1 MGGGGA
7 GAAGIDEGG
16 GGGGTGQEPGGGGGA
31 GGIAPGTPAT
41 ASLLASSASW
51 RSVKSISQMTSGLEQ
66 RFDVRSLLFSFFH
79 LYQTNELS
87 KQCLEIA
94 KESMQGYHS

>member
-31 GGIAPGTPAT
+31 GGIAPGTPVTA

-51 RSVKSISQMTSGLEQ
+51 RSVKSISQMTSGLQQ
-66 RFDVRSLLFSFFH
+66 RLISFFH

-87 KQCLEIA
+87 KRCCFNINKA
-94 KESMQGYHS
+94 FISS

>member
-16 GGGGTGQEPGGGGGA
+16 GGGGTGHEPGGGGGA

-41 ASLLASSASW
+41 AASLLASSASW
-51 RSVKSISQMTSGLEQ
+51 RSVKSISQMTSGLQQ
-66 RFDVRSLLFSFFH
+66 RL
-79 LYQTNELS
+79 
-87 KQCLEIA
+87 
-94 KESMQGYHS
+94 M